1 MARVVLEN
9 LSKTFV
15 SAPGREVRAVQ
26 RLNLVIEDKEL
37 LVLVGPSGSGKTTTL
52 RLIAGLE
59 EVTEGAVSI
68 DGEVVNDLPA
78 KDRDIAMVF
87 QNFAL
92 YPHLTVFQN
101 LAFGLTL
108 RKFPK
113 ADIQQRV
120 QEAAEMLGLAGCLD
134 RKPGALSG
142 GEQQRVALGRA
153 IVRRPRVF
161 LFDEPLSNLD
171 APKRAQ
177 MRAEIARL
185 HSRLGATILYVTH
198 DQAEAMTLGNRIA
211 VMNAGEIQQIAEP
224 MALYDAPA
232 NVFVAGFVGSP
243 PMNLFHG
250 LIQEKSPILYFVE
263 RSEKGQAAAE
273 PFNVRI
279 CEEQAVWLKQYVGK
293 PLVLGLRPE
302 HLFAQTVALGQ
313 ASADFVTA
321 NLEMVEPRGADT
333 LLHLDT
339 GTHRFTARA
348 SSREAWSKP
357 GRILVAFD
365 MRKALFFH
373 PDMES
378 SLTSERGQVV
388 RELSAPEQ

>member
-9 LSKTFV
+9 LSKIFV
-15 SAPGREVRAVQ
+15 SATGTEVRAVQ
-26 RLNLVIEDKEL
+26 RLNLVIDDQEL
-37 LVLVGPSGSGKTTTL
+37 LVLVGPSGCGKTTTL

-68 DGEVVNDLPA
+68 DGEVVNDVPA
-78 KDRDIAMVF
+78 KNRDIAMVF

-120 QEAAEMLGLAGCLD
+120 KEAAEMLGLADCLE

-153 IVRRPRVF
+153 IVRRPKIF

-171 APKRAQ
+171 APKRAK

-211 VMNAGEIQQIAEP
+211 VMNAGQIQQIAAP
-224 MALYDAPA
+224 MTLYEAPA
-232 NVFVAGFVGSP
+232 NVFVAGFIGSP

-279 CEEQAVWLKQYVGK
+279 CGEQAVWLKKYVGK
-293 PLVLGLRPE
+293 TLVLGLRPE
-302 HLFAQTVALGQ
+302 HLLAQTAAAGPNG
-313 ASADFVTA
+313 ADSVTA
-321 NLEMVEPRGADT
+321 NLEMTEPRGADT

-348 SSREAWSKP
+348 PSREAWSKP

-365 MRKALFFH
+365 MRKARFFH
-373 PDMES
+373 PDLES

-388 RELSAPEQ
+388 REVPAPEH

>member
-1 MARVVLEN
+1 M
-9 LSKTFV
+9 
-15 SAPGREVRAVQ
+15 
-26 RLNLVIEDKEL
+26 
-37 LVLVGPSGSGKTTTL
+37 
-52 RLIAGLE
+52 
-59 EVTEGAVSI
+59 
-68 DGEVVNDLPA
+68 PA

-92 YPHLTVFQN
+92 YPHLTVFEN

-113 ADIQQRV
+113 ADIQHRV
-120 QEAAEMLGLAGCLD
+120 KEAAEMLGLADCLD

-153 IVRRPRVF
+153 IVRRPKVF

-185 HSRLGATILYVTH
+185 HRRLNEIGRDSMVAVTH
-198 DQAEAMTLGNRIA
+198 DQAEAMALGNRIG
-211 VMNAGEIQQIAEP
+211 VMNAGEIQQIAAP
-224 MALYDAPA
+224 MTLYDAPA

-263 RSEKGQAAAE
+263 QSEKGQAAAE

-279 CEEQAVWLKQYVGK
+279 RGEQAAWLKKYAGK

-302 HLFAQTVALGQ
+302 HLLAQTAASGQ
-313 ASADFVTA
+313 PSAEFVTA
-321 NLEMVEPRGADT
+321 NLEMVEPRGADA

-348 SSREAWSKP
+348 SSREAWSKT

-373 PDMES
+373 PDAES
-378 SLTSERGQVV
+378 SLTNEGGQLV
-388 RELSAPEQ
+388 RELPVPEH

>member
-9 LSKTFV
+9 LSKIFV
-15 SAPGREVRAVQ
+15 SATGTEVRAVQ

-37 LVLVGPSGSGKTTTL
+37 LVLVGPSGCGKTTTL

-68 DGEVVNDLPA
+68 DGAVVNDLPA

-120 QEAAEMLGLAGCLD
+120 KEAAEMLGLADCLD

-153 IVRRPRVF
+153 IVRRPKVF

-171 APKRAQ
+171 APKRAH

-198 DQAEAMTLGNRIA
+198 DQGEAMTLGNRIA
-211 VMNAGEIQQIAEP
+211 VMNAGEIQQIAAP
-224 MALYDAPA
+224 MTLYEAPA

-250 LIQEKSPILYFVE
+250 LIQEKSHSLYFVE
-263 RSEKGQAAAE
+263 ESEKGQAAAE
-273 PFNVRI
+273 PFKVRI
-279 CEEQAVWLKQYVGK
+279 CEEQPAWLKKYVGK

-302 HLFAQTVALGQ
+302 HLLAQTA
-313 ASADFVTA
+313 ASEPTGGEVVTA
-321 NLEMVEPRGADT
+321 NLDLVEPRGADT

-348 SSREAWSKP
+348 SNREAWRKP
-357 GRILVAFD
+357 GTILVAFD
-365 MRKALFFH
+365 MRKALFFD
-373 PDMES
+373 PAAKS
-378 SLTSERGQVV
+378 SLTKERGQLV
-388 RELSAPEQ
+388 RELPAPEL

>member
-1 MARVVLEN
+1 
-9 LSKTFV
+9 
-15 SAPGREVRAVQ
+15 
-26 RLNLVIEDKEL
+26 
-37 LVLVGPSGSGKTTTL
+37 
-52 RLIAGLE
+52 
-59 EVTEGAVSI
+59 
-68 DGEVVNDLPA
+68 
-78 KDRDIAMVF
+78 MVF

-113 ADIQQRV
+113 AEIQQRV
-120 QEAAEMLGLAGCLD
+120 QEAAEMLGLADCLD

-153 IVRRPRVF
+153 IVRRPKVF

-185 HSRLGATILYVTH
+185 HRRLGATMLYVTH

-211 VMNAGEIQQIAEP
+211 VMNAGEIQQIAAP
-224 MALYDAPA
+224 MTLYEAPA

-279 CEEQAVWLKQYVGK
+279 CGEQAAWLKKYVGK

-302 HLFAQTVALGQ
+302 HLSAQTA
-313 ASADFVTA
+313 ASGPASTDVVTA
-321 NLEMVEPRGADT
+321 NLEMIEPRGADT

-348 SSREAWSKP
+348 SSSREAWSKP

-373 PDMES
+373 PDAEP
-378 SLTSERGQVV
+378 SLISERGKLV
-388 RELSAPEQ
+388 REVHAPEP

>member
-1 MARVVLEN
+1 
-9 LSKTFV
+9 
-15 SAPGREVRAVQ
+15 
-26 RLNLVIEDKEL
+26 
-37 LVLVGPSGSGKTTTL
+37 
-52 RLIAGLE
+52 
-59 EVTEGAVSI
+59 
-68 DGEVVNDLPA
+68 
-78 KDRDIAMVF
+78 MVF

-113 ADIQQRV
+113 ADMQQRV
-120 QEAAEMLGLAGCLD
+120 KEAAEMLGLADCLD

-171 APKRAQ
+171 SPKRAQ

-185 HSRLGATILYVTH
+185 HSQLGATMLYVTH
-198 DQAEAMTLGNRIA
+198 DQAEAMALGNRIA
-211 VMNAGEIQQIAEP
+211 VMNAGEIQQIAAP
-224 MALYDAPA
+224 MTLYEAPA

-250 LIQEKSPILYFVE
+250 LIQNKSPFLYFVE

-279 CEEQAVWLKQYVGK
+279 CEEQAAWLKKYAGK

-302 HLFAQTVALGQ
+302 HLFAQTAASGQ
-313 ASADFVTA
+313 ASADCVTA
-321 NLEMVEPRGADT
+321 NLEMIEPRGADT

-339 GTHRFTARA
+339 GTHRFTVRA
-348 SSREAWSKP
+348 SSREAWRKP

-365 MRKALFFH
+365 MRQARFFH
-373 PDMES
+373 PDAES
-378 SLTSERGQVV
+378 SLTNEGGQLVH
-388 RELSAPEQ
+388 ELPVPQP

>member
-9 LSKTFV
+9 LSKIFV
-15 SAPGREVRAVQ
+15 SATGTEVRAVQ
-26 RLNLVIEDKEL
+26 RLNLAIEDKEL

-59 EVTEGAVSI
+59 GVTEGTVSI
-68 DGEVVNDLPA
+68 DGEAVNDLPA

-113 ADIQQRV
+113 AGIQQRV
-120 QEAAEMLGLAGCLD
+120 KEAAEMLGLADCLE

-153 IVRRPRVF
+153 IVRRPKVF

-177 MRAEIARL
+177 MRAQIARL
-185 HSRLGATILYVTH
+185 HRRLGATMLYVTH

-211 VMNAGEIQQIAEP
+211 VMNAGEIQQIAAP
-224 MALYDAPA
+224 MTLYEAPA

-279 CEEQAVWLKQYVGK
+279 CGEQAAWLKKYVGK
-293 PLVLGLRPE
+293 PLVLGLRSE
-302 HLFAQTVALGQ
+302 HLLAQTAAPGQ

-321 NLEMVEPRGADT
+321 DLEMIEPRGADT

-339 GTHRFTARA
+339 GTHCFTARA
-348 SSREAWSKP
+348 PSREAWGKP

-365 MRKALFFH
+365 MHKALFFD
-373 PDMES
+373 PDAES
-378 SLTSERGQVV
+378 SPTNKGGQLV
-388 RELSAPEQ
+388 RELPAAEP

>member
-1 MARVVLEN
+1 MSEL
-9 LSKTFV
+9 
-15 SAPGREVRAVQ
+15 
-26 RLNLVIEDKEL
+26 RLVNLVKKFDGAAAVDGLSLDVSSGEFVVIL
-37 LVLVGPSGSGKTTTL
+37 GPSGCGKTTTL
-52 RLIAGLE
+52 RCVAGLE
-59 EVTEGAVSI
+59 VPDEGEIMIDNDSVS
-68 DGEVVNDLPA
+68 GLPPRE
-78 KDRDIAMVF
+78 RDIAMVF
-87 QNFAL
+87 QNYAL
-92 YPHLTVFQN
+92 YPHMTVAEN
-101 LAFGLTL
+101 IAYPLKMKKTAKDEIE
-108 RKFPK
+108 R
-113 ADIQQRV
+113 RV
-120 QEAAEMLGLAGCLD
+120 KEIGELLGLSHLLG
-134 RKPGALSG
+134 RKPRQLSG

-198 DQAEAMTLGNRIA
+198 DQAEAMTLGNRSG
-211 VMNAGEIQQIAEP
+211 VMNAGEIQQIAAP
-224 MALYDAPA
+224 MTLYDAPA

-279 CEEQAVWLKQYVGK
+279 CGEQAAWLKKYAGK

-302 HLFAQTVALGQ
+302 HLLAQTVASGQ
-313 ASADFVTA
+313 PSAAFVTA
-321 NLEMVEPRGADT
+321 NLEMVEPRGADA

-348 SSREAWSKP
+348 SSREAWSKT

-373 PDMES
+373 PDVEPS
-378 SLTSERGQVV
+378 PTSERGQVV
-388 RELSAPEQ
+388 RELPAPEH